1 MTFPIPYQTARSTY
15 WKLLKIKYTAP
26 VGKKKNCFIQ
36 LHSGRGHLQN
46 KWVAKGARKNNV
58 KDNIGKQKG
67 IITAG
72 HKCQKEKKIMCYI
85 QFIQIILMQLSQ
97 DCDRMDSSDTS
108 QKQWKICNAYWLTN
122 LVYMQN
128 KIS

>member
-1 MTFPIPYQTARSTY
+1 ME
-15 WKLLKIKYTAP
+15 
-26 VGKKKNCFIQ
+26 KKKNCFIQ

-85 QFIQIILMQLSQ
+85 YVYI
-97 DCDRMDSSDTS
+97 
-108 QKQWKICNAYWLTN
+108 KICVIHTN
-122 LVYMQN
+122 NSDAVITGLW
-128 KIS
+128 

>member
-1 MTFPIPYQTARSTY
+1 ME
-15 WKLLKIKYTAP
+15 
-26 VGKKKNCFIQ
+26 KKKIALFNYTREEDIYK
-36 LHSGRGHLQN
+36 N